1 VPHAEAEKAAEWEDA
16 PSDDVVSSQTIETET
31 DERGQHRPLVT
42 VVGQGTATPALAA
55 LNKREAVGVDKRAR
69 SRNVAS
75 RRPRA

>member
-31 DERGQHRPLVT
+31 DERGQHRLLVT
-42 VVGQGTATPALAA
+42 MVGQGTATPAPAA
-55 LNKREAVGVDKRAR
+55 LNKREAVGVDRRAR